1 MPLATQTGD
10 AGSTALLFGKRV
22 SKTHPRV
29 VTYGQIDEF
38 RSALGLCRA
47 HTQNDAVKTIL
58 FEIQNEL
65 VYIMSEIATDDTDQ
79 ARFHQKYAQ
88 QAIST
93 AAVKRLTTQIEVK
106 EAAAG
111 GFSGW
116 IHAGET
122 ISQAF
127 FDHGRTS
134 CRRCERALVALQQ
147 SGATV
152 RPELLQYFNR
162 LADLL
167 WLLSREH

>member
-1 MPLATQTGD
+1 MPIATQTGD
-10 AGSTALLFGKRV
+10 AGTTALLFGKRV

-29 VTYGQIDEF
+29 LTYGQIDEF
-38 RSALGLCRA
+38 SSALGLCRA
-47 HTQNDAVKTIL
+47 HTQNDAVKANL
-58 FEIQNEL
+58 CEIQNEL

-79 ARFHQKYAQ
+79 QRFHKKYAK
-88 QAIST
+88 QAIGT
-93 AAVKRLTTQIEVK
+93 AAVKRLTAQIEVK
-106 EAAAG
+106 EAA
-111 GFSGW
+111 SGRFAAW

-122 ISQAF
+122 IPQAF
-127 FDHGRTS
+127 FNHSRTS
-134 CRRCERALVALQQ
+134 CRRSERALVALQE